1 MRDEFLQVPTATEI
15 ERSPPEPQR
24 RNAADPDPNLL
35 TAQVLRSA
43 FDRQP
48 EAAIVVNPFTG
59 AVQHANRA
67 AHNIFNRAD
76 ERLAG
81 VTIDQLYPGARG
93 EIHAFTD
100 EILHRGY
107 AWSRDLKLYGASGDA
122 LNVEHAGVTGSGPD
136 GDFIIVTIFDLNRIN
151 RRTINEDANSY
162 HRKGIGEW
170 QRIQRYFRD
179 LEREND
185 LILSAAGE
193 GIYGVDLQGLTT
205 FLNPA
210 AEKMLGYSAEELVG
224 KDMHA
229 TIHHHHA
236 DGSVH
241 EVEACPIYNAFK
253 QGVINTI
260 EDDVFWCKDGRSIR
274 VQYTSTPILDSGI
287 VVGAVIVFRDIT
299 QRKHDEEKLS
309 AALEEN
315 ARLRERLEMENAY
328 LQEEILSHSNH
339 REILGASN
347 VVHQVLKQ
355 IDLVAPTEANV
366 LITGESGTGKELVA
380 RAIHQ
385 ASNRCD
391 RPLIRVNCAAIP
403 RELFESEFFGHIKGA
418 FTGAIRDRVGRFE
431 LADGGTLFLDEVGE
445 IPIDLQSKLLRVLQD
460 RRFERV
466 GEEKT
471 RSVDVRVIAATNRDL
486 KAEVRKG
493 NFREDLYFRLN
504 VFPVECRPLRE
515 RLDDIPILAQHFL
528 DLCCTRMNL
537 KSPQLTKANI
547 ADLMAY
553 DWPGNARELQNV
565 VEHAA
570 ILARRGRLRFNLPR
584 PALRRAKNDL
594 PEFEPDSG
602 VILTASQ
609 MTQMEE
615 TNICRAL
622 TRSRGRVSGEDGAA
636 ALLGMKPTTLYSRLK
651 KMDLPH
657 KLRSN

>member
-1 MRDEFLQVPTATEI
+1 MATSGAETVSTTDEKAEKADIDANFL
-15 ERSPPEPQR
+15 
-24 RNAADPDPNLL
+24 AAIL
-35 TAQVLRSA
+35 LRSS

-48 EAAIVVNPFTG
+48 EAALIVNPFTG
-59 AVQHANRA
+59 GVLHANRA
-67 AHNIFNRAD
+67 ARDIFNRAD
-76 ERLAG
+76 ERMAG
-81 VTIDQLYPGARG
+81 LTVDQLYPNARG
-93 EIHAFTD
+93 ELHAFTD
-100 EILHRGY
+100 EVLYRGH
-107 AWSRDLKLYGASGDA
+107 ACSRDLKLFGANGHT
-122 LNVEHAGVTGSGPD
+122 LNVEHAGVVGSAPT
-136 GDFIIVTIFDLNRIN
+136 GDFIIITILDLNRIN
-151 RRTINEDANSY
+151 RRTISDDANSY

-193 GIYGVDLQGLTT
+193 GIYGIDLQGLTT

-210 AEKMLGYSAEELVG
+210 AESMLGYSAEELVG
-224 KDMHA
+224 KEMHA

-241 EVEACPIYNAFK
+241 EVEICPIYNAFK
-253 QGVINTI
+253 QGVVNNI
-260 EDDVFWCKDGRSIR
+260 EDDVFWRKDGKPIR
-274 VQYTSTPILDSGI
+274 VQYTSTPILDSGV

-299 QRKHDEEKLS
+299 ERKRDEEKLN

-315 ARLRERLEMENAY
+315 ARLRERLELENAY

-339 REILGASN
+339 REILGTSN

-385 ASNRCD
+385 ASGRSD

-460 RRFERV
+460 QRFERV
-466 GEEKT
+466 GEERT

-486 KAEVRKG
+486 KTEVKKG

-504 VFPVECRPLRE
+504 VFPIDCRPLRE

-528 DLCCTRMNL
+528 EMCCTRMNVKRAL
-537 KSPQLTKANI
+537 LTNANI
-547 ADLMAY
+547 ADLKSY

-570 ILARRGRLRFNLPR
+570 ILARHGRLSFNLPK
-584 PALRRAKNDL
+584 PLPDAKCGSDMTVEKSSEAVLTANQLVQLEEANLRRAL
-594 PEFEPDSG
+594 
-602 VILTASQ
+602 A
-609 MTQMEE
+609 MT
-615 TNICRAL
+615 
-622 TRSRGRVSGEDGAA
+622 RGRVSGEDGAA
-636 ALLGMKPTTLYSRLK
+636 ALLEMKPTTLYSRLK
-651 KMDLPH
+651 KLDLSA
-657 KLRSN
+657 KLTTK